1 MSSQL
6 NELRRSEKE
15 AQVLIKKHN
24 IKEAPVSVIDIV
36 KSLGINVIP
45 YGLGDGVSGILV
57 VENNKSTIGYST
69 SDSKVR
75 QRFTIAHELGHFI
88 LHHNANQSE
97 QLFVDKDFLVKYRG
111 LQKYSQNEIF
121 HEQQANAFAA
131 ELLMPKSLIEAEL
144 TKKDYVDYTESEL
157 IEELAKVF
165 DVSLIAMS
173 YRLANLNIYI

>member
-6 NELRRSEKE
+6 SELKRSEKE
-15 AQVLIKKHN
+15 AQNLIKRHN
-24 IKEAPVSVIDIV
+24 IKEPPISVIEIA
-36 KSLGINVIP
+36 KGLGINVIA
-45 YGLGDGVSGILV
+45 YGFGEGVSGILV

-88 LHHNANQSE
+88 LHHNSTQPE
-97 QLFVDKDFLVKYRG
+97 QLFVDKNFLIKYRG
-111 LQKYSQNEIF
+111 CQKYSQAEIQ
-121 HEQQANAFAA
+121 HEQQANSFAA

-144 TKKDYVDYTESEL
+144 VKKDYIDLTESEL

-165 DVSLIAMS
+165 DVSIIAMS
-173 YRLANLNIYI
+173 YRLANLSIYP